1 MAVQI
6 ALPFSFTNSG
16 AVNVTNNDS
25 KIWSDRI
32 IVALMTRVGERLML
46 PKYGSNVA
54 ASVFENEDDAAS
66 ILERELPGIFARWLP
81 DLTVISTNVK
91 IETGELADNT
101 LAISIEYLL
110 PNKQK
115 SVTTTKVKLGTFT
128 QTGLLIEEI
137 E

>member
-16 AVNVTNNDS
+16 AVNVTNNEN

-32 IVALMTRVGERLML
+32 IVALMTRVGERIML

-54 ASVFENEDDAAS
+54 SSVFENEDDAVS
-66 ILERELPGIFARWLP
+66 IVERELPGIFARWLP
-81 DLTVISTNVK
+81 DLTIIATSVK
-91 IETGELADNT
+91 LENKELADNT
-101 LAISIEYLL
+101 LAISVEYLL

-115 SVTTTKVKLGTFT
+115 SITTTKVKLGTFT

-137 E
+137 Q